1 MSKDVATISANE
13 TVVAAAKTMSER
25 NISCLIVM
33 EKERVTGILT
43 ETDMLKRAMLG
54 GKDFRSMR
62 VAEIMSASA
71 QSVSP
76 ELSVLDAGKLM
87 SDRHIRRL
95 PVLEQG
101 KLVGVATQTD
111 LVRALTV
118 YGMWR
123 DVAEIMNSQVA
134 VVQETATAAEAAK
147 IMADRDIS
155 CVVGLNAEEVVGI
168 LTERDLLKRV
178 LAEQRDPAETKMKDV
193 MSSPVKSVPSN
204 YSVFSAGGIME
215 KMSIRRLAVMDN
227 EVLRGIVSQT
237 DIFEAIK
244 RKLQE
249 DEEKDFRLLEN
260 ADSSIFALDPEAN
273 TTYVNPAFVKL
284 FKASGPQDFVG
295 RPFLPERFWVNP
307 KKRARFVRE
316 SKEGGVEIEEL
327 ALKTAGGKK
336 IYATLFATP
345 TRDAGGQINGTQ
357 GVLYDITAKKELVAL
372 RRAEEAL
379 RKSEEKYRAL
389 FEAASDG
396 IFTVEVTEKGAR
408 FVQCNLRAED
418 MFGCRRKDIVG
429 KSPLDFSPPVQADG
443 KSSAERVL
451 EIAEA
456 AMAGRTQVFDWI
468 HHRPDGTVFHTEV
481 AVNRV
486 DLEDGPY
493 LQAIVRDISE
503 RKEMEA
509 ELRQAK
515 EHTEEINIQL
525 MEATAKAKRLAAR
538 AESASVAK
546 SEFLANMSHEIRTPL
561 NAIIGFSD
569 VLACGD
575 MTDEQAEWIETIR
588 TSGEHLLELI
598 NDILDF
604 SKIEAG
610 KLDVDIVECSL
621 GRLCIRVE
629 SLMRSAAIAK
639 GLKFGFIEGRTL
651 PGCIRTDPTR
661 LSQCLANLVNN
672 AVKFTEKGH
681 VYVHITLQEID
692 SEPWIRFDVEDT
704 GIGIS
709 PEKQE
714 AIFES
719 FTQADGC
726 TTRRFGGSGLG
737 LAITKRL
744 TKLLGG
750 RLSLTSEEGKG
761 SVFSLTIPAGVDV
774 TKESSLSECE
784 LGDESSREQA
794 CIAEA
799 GDEPKFSGRV
809 LVAEDTVT
817 NQKLA
822 KLLLERAGLEV
833 TTAIDGDEAVRKG
846 LDQPFDLIFMDIQM
860 PKING
865 YEAAKALRRE
875 GLKTPI
881 IALTANAIKG
891 DDKKCFKAGCD
902 DYMSKPI
909 NAKSLLQMVRKHL
922 HSGGQD
928 MHKKIDS
935 VKSNVDELGRLC
947 GESDAG
953 SGGPGESG
961 DRENGG
967 EVIDWAQLIGRIV
980 EEDIAREIVP
990 LCVVDNRERIEML
1003 SIAVRASNVE
1013 DVKLYAHAVKGST
1026 ANIGA
1031 RQLSEIAARLERMAH
1046 RGDLSQAEQLLQR
1059 IKTEFARLESFVS
1072 KPDWVEAAKKQN
1084 IGKRSE

>member
-1 MSKDVATISANE
+1 MRNRKQVNDPTRLGGPGTKDVSPYRLTTCLSSGIWREVADVMSKDVATISANE

-193 MSSPVKSVPSN
+193 MSSPVKNVPSN
-204 YSVFSAGGIME
+204 YSVFSAGRIME
-215 KMSIRRLAVMDN
+215 KMSIRRLVVMDN
-227 EVLRGIVSQT
+227 EALQGIVSQT
-237 DIFEAIK
+237 DIFEAVK

-249 DEEKDFRLLEN
+249 DEEKNFRLLEN
-260 ADSSIFALDPEAN
+260 ADSSIFALDLEAN

-284 FKASGPQDFVG
+284 FKASGPHDFVG
-295 RPFLPERFWVNP
+295 RPFLPEPFWVNP
-307 KKRARFVRE
+307 KKRGRFLRE
-316 SKEGGVEIEEL
+316 FKKGSVEIKEL
-327 ALKTAGGKK
+327 ALRTAKGKK
-336 IYATLFATP
+336 IYVTLFATP
-345 TRDAGGQINGTQ
+345 TKDAGGQINGSQ
-357 GVLYDITAKKELVAL
+357 GVVYDITAKKELVAL
-372 RRAEEAL
+372 RKAEEA
-379 RKSEEKYRAL
+379 
-389 FEAASDG
+389 
-396 IFTVEVTEKGAR
+396 
-408 FVQCNLRAED
+408 
-418 MFGCRRKDIVG
+418 
-429 KSPLDFSPPVQADG
+429 
-443 KSSAERVL
+443 
-451 EIAEA
+451 
-456 AMAGRTQVFDWI
+456 
-468 HHRPDGTVFHTEV
+468 
-481 AVNRV
+481 
-486 DLEDGPY
+486 
-493 LQAIVRDISE
+493 
-503 RKEMEA
+503 
-509 ELRQAK
+509 LRQAK
-515 EHTEEINIQL
+515 EHTEKINIQL
-525 MEATAKAKRLAAR
+525 TEATAKAKRLAAR
-538 AESASVAK
+538 AESANVAK

-569 VLACGD
+569 VLACGG
-575 MTDEQAEWIETIR
+575 MTDEQAECIEMIR

-598 NDILDF
+598 SDILDF

-610 KLDVDIVECSL
+610 KLDVDIIECSL
-621 GRLCIRVE
+621 GRLCVRVE

-639 GLKFGFIEGRTL
+639 GLKFGFIEACTL
-651 PGCIRTDPTR
+651 PGRIRTDPTR

-761 SVFSLTIPAGVDV
+761 SVFSLIIPAGVDL
-774 TKESSLSECE
+774 TKQPSLAEHE
-784 LGDESSREQA
+784 LDDESTKEQA
-794 CIAEA
+794 CIPDA
-799 GDEPKFSGRV
+799 GDEPKFAGRV

-817 NQKLA
+817 NQKLV
-822 KLLLERAGLEV
+822 KLLLERMGLEV

-846 LDQPFDLIFMDIQM
+846 LAESFDLIFMDIQM
-860 PKING
+860 PKMNG

-875 GLKTPI
+875 GLRTPI
-881 IALTANAIKG
+881 IALTANAMKG
-891 DDKKCFKAGCD
+891 DDKKCFEAGCD

-1072 KPDWVEAAKKQN
+1072 KPDWVEAAKKQQ